1 MGSLQARFTP
11 EGPVLNY
18 SGIGLAKL
26 LSDVD
31 REYAFPAMRTAGTL
45 AAEGKTREVSGVSWL
60 DRQWGP
66 VPVTDPSM
74 RWTWMNIA
82 LSNGDQLALW
92 DIVDNQAQ
100 HSWVTVLH
108 PDGSYQLAAV
118 RPLAEGA
125 SRFWTSPV
133 TRKTYPTRWRID
145 IPAARSRLTVLTTGP
160 RGQEFPDG
168 HIEGAAA
175 VTGSSQGTTVTG
187 TTFVEMTGDWSR
199 RRSERVAPEGGSLGR
214 CSGERRVLGDQVLPD
229 RGRELGAVVGA
240 GRGLG
245 TQGGR
250 DGDRHPV

>member
-1 MGSLQARFTP
+1 MPGLTWTGSARQMQVKATTPWGSLQARFTP

-31 REYAFPAMRTAGTL
+31 REYAFPAMCTAGTL
-45 AAEGKTREVSGVSWL
+45 AAEGKAREVSGVSWL

-100 HSWVTVLH
+100 RSWVTVLH
-108 PDGSYQLAAV
+108 PDGSY
-118 RPLAEGA
+118 
-125 SRFWTSPV
+125 
-133 TRKTYPTRWRID
+133 
-145 IPAARSRLTVLTTGP
+145 
-160 RGQEFPDG
+160 
-168 HIEGAAA
+168 
-175 VTGSSQGTTVTG
+175 QGTTVTG

-199 RRSERVAPEGGSLGR
+199 RR
-214 CSGERRVLGDQVLPD
+214 
-229 RGRELGAVVGA
+229 
-240 GRGLG
+240 
-245 TQGGR
+245 
-250 DGDRHPV
+250 